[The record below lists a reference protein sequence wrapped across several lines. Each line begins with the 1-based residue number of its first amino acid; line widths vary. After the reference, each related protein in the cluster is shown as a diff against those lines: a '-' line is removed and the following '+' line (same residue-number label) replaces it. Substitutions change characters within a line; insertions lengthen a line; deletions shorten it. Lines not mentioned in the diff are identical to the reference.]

1 MRTLKSSISIA
12 RVCCTLHLIFAGG
25 PVASGGQA
33 HPHNVLEGYGHQVWQ
48 APEGLPQDSVQT
60 ILQTRDG
67 FLWVGTERG
76 LARFDGLHFDVFKSM
91 NAGGIKINYIE
102 VLYESRDA
110 TLWIGTRDSGLISMK
125 NGKFAVYPTTSVS
138 GGEDVTSI
146 QEDRDGSMWIG
157 FKSGGLGRLT
167 EGRLTVLTTK
177 QGLSS
182 NAIGALLSAAD
193 GTLWVATD
201 DGGLDHWDGRRFVV
215 FNTKNGLPSD
225 SISSLFEDTD
235 GALWIGTNRGLARLK
250 SGEFTL
256 YTTKNGLSSQAVL
269 SLHGDRDGN
278 LWIGTDGGGL
288 NCLKNGAIRI
298 FNSEMGLTNNV
309 VLSIAEDAE
318 GSIWIGTDGGGLD
331 QLRKVSFNTYG
342 RESGL
347 NDDYVRTVIGDGAG
361 GLWIGT
367 NGGLSHWRNGKFSNF
382 IKRSGLKNNVV
393 RSLYLDHEKA
403 LWIGTDGGG
412 ASRLKDGKI
421 TLFGTKNGWPSNVV
435 MGFAEDVSNHLWI
448 GTIDGLVEIDGSSER
463 TYTTRDGLSS
473 NVILDVVATPDGS
486 LWIGTSHGLTR
497 WSASK
502 FLTYNARNGFTDE
515 AVSAVHE
522 DSKRTLWIGTEGDG
536 LFRLK
541 NGRFSHYTTTD
552 GLTDDVV
559 PEIIE
564 SDEGDLWL
572 PSNRGISRISK
583 AELEDF
589 ADGKIHR
596 VHAHEYGVA
605 NGMKTSICTSG
616 GRPSGWKGRDGSLY
630 FATIKGLAQVDPA
643 HLLVNHFPPP
653 AVIESL
659 VANGRSIVPQNG
671 LSVLPGKGDLEIH
684 FAGLSFDESKKVQF
698 RYQLSGFDADWV
710 DASTRGVA
718 FYTNIP
724 PGGYTF
730 RVIAC
735 NRDGVCDPHET
746 TLALSLQPHFY
757 QTHLFYV
764 LCAFVA
770 GICGWGIYRSRIQ
783 RINEQKSQLS
793 VLVDTRTAEL
803 RGEILQRE
811 HTETELKRAKV
822 TAEAA
827 NEAKSAF
834 LATMSHEI
842 RTPMNGI
849 IGMTEL
855 VLDTEL
861 TPEQRE
867 HLGLVQLSA
876 ESLLSIIN
884 DILDFSKIEA
894 GKLELET
901 IPFDLRESLGE
912 TMKAI
917 SYRAHQKGLELIY
930 EVQPDVPEALL
941 GDPGRIRQILI
952 NLIGNAIKFT
962 DFGEIVVG
970 IEEESQTSNS
980 TSLHFSV
987 KDTGVGIPVE
997 KQKTIFEAF
1006 TQADGSMARKYGGTG
1021 LGLTICTRLVNM
1033 MGGRCWVE
1041 SQTGQ
1046 GSTFHFTVQLSA
1058 QDTTRARPA
1067 FLQPEQ
1073 LRDLHA
1079 LIVDDNTTNRRV
1091 LVRMLTR
1098 WGMKPTGVESCQSA
1112 LTALELAK
1120 SLGSP
1125 FPLIVID
1132 GQMPEMDGFALAERI
1147 QKNPE
1152 LVGATI
1158 MLLTSAGRLG
1168 DAARCRRLGIS
1179 SYLVKPIPQ
1188 GELLDA
1194 ICGVLNGETKR
1205 MSVPLVAHHKTQEIK
1220 KGLRVLLAEDN
1231 VVNQRLAVRLLE
1243 KRGCTVT
1250 MVVNGRDAV
1259 AAFEKEPFDAILMDV
1274 QMPEMDGFE
1283 ATAAIRVR
1291 EKSTSGHIPI
1301 IAMTA
1306 HSLVGDQE
1314 RCLAAGMDGYVS
1326 KPIRT
1331 QQLFAVIEGFLV
1343 KEAETD
1349 PSEVPGKDEELTA
1362 QEQELFRVE
1371 PKTES

>member
-1 MRTLKSSISIA
+1 MRSLRSSISIA
-12 RVCCTLHLIFAGG
+12 AVCWAMLLILVGG

-33 HPHNVLEGYGHQVWQ
+33 HPHNAIQGYGHQAWQ

-76 LARFDGLHFDVFKSM
+76 LARFDGLHFDVFKST

-102 VLYESRDA
+102 VLYESRDG
-110 TLWIGTRDSGLISMK
+110 TLWIGTRDSGLIGMK
-125 NGKFAVYPTTSVS
+125 DGKFAVYPTANVS
-138 GGEDVTSI
+138 AGEDVKSI
-146 QEDRDGSMWIG
+146 QQDRDGSMWIG
-157 FKSGGLGRLT
+157 FKSGGLGHLAD
-167 EGRLTVLTTK
+167 GKLTVLTTK

-182 NAIGALLSAAD
+182 NNIGALLSAAD

-201 DGGLDHWDGRRFVV
+201 DGGLDHWDGRHFIVS
-215 FNTKNGLPSD
+215 NTKNGLPSD
-225 SISSLFEDTD
+225 SISSLFEDAD

-250 SGEFTL
+250 SGKFTV
-256 YTTKNGLSSQAVL
+256 YTTKNGLSSAAVL

-347 NDDYVRTVIGDGAG
+347 NDDYVRTVIGDGAS

-367 NGGLSHWRNGKFSNF
+367 NGGLSQWRDGKFSNF
-382 IKRSGLKNNVV
+382 IARSGLKSNVV

-412 ASRLKDGKI
+412 ASRMKDGKF
-421 TLFGTKNGWPSNVV
+421 TLFGTKNGWPSNVI
-435 MGFAEDVSNHLWI
+435 MGFAEDTNNHLWI
-448 GTIDGLVEIDGSSER
+448 GTIDGLLEIDGSTER

-486 LWIGTSHGLTR
+486 VWIGTSHGLTR
-497 WSASK
+497 FSASK
-502 FLTYNARNGFTDE
+502 FVTYNDLNGFSDE
-515 AVSAVHE
+515 AVSAVYE
-522 DSKRTLWIGTEGDG
+522 DSKGTLWIGTEGDG

-541 NGRFSHYTTTD
+541 NERFSQYTTKD
-552 GLTDDVV
+552 GLTDDVI

-583 AELEDF
+583 EELDGF
-589 ADGKIHR
+589 ADGKITR

-605 NGMKTSICTSG
+605 NGMMTSICTSG
-616 GRPSGWKGRDGSLY
+616 GRPSAWKIQDGSLY
-630 FATIKGLAQVDPA
+630 FATIKGLARVDPA
-643 HLLVNHFPPP
+643 HLLVNHLPPP

-698 RYQLSGFDADWV
+698 RYQLSGFDADWA
-710 DASTRGVA
+710 DSGTRGVA
-718 FYTNIP
+718 YYTNIP

-746 TLALSLQPHFY
+746 ALAFSLQPHFY

-764 LCAFVA
+764 LCALAA
-770 GICGWGIYRSRIQ
+770 GICGWGMYRARVH

-793 VLVDTRTAEL
+793 VLVDQRTAEL

-811 HTETELKRAKV
+811 HTEAELKRAKL

-827 NEAKSAF
+827 NEAKSTF

-849 IGMTEL
+849 LGMTEL

-867 HLGLVQLSA
+867 HLGLVRLSA

-894 GKLELET
+894 GKLDLES

-912 TMKAI
+912 TMKAV

-941 GDPGRIRQILI
+941 GDPGRIRQILV

-962 DFGEIVVG
+962 DSGEIFVG

-987 KDTGVGIPVE
+987 KDTGVGVPAE

-1006 TQADGSMARKYGGTG
+1006 SQADGSMARKYGGTG
-1021 LGLTICTRLVNM
+1021 LGLAICTRLVKM
-1033 MGGRCWVE
+1033 MGGNCWVE

-1046 GSTFHFTVQLSA
+1046 GSTFHFTVQLA
-1058 QDTTRARPA
+1058 TQGTTCARPA

-1091 LVRMLTR
+1091 LCGMLSR
-1098 WGMKPTGVESCQSA
+1098 WGMKPTEVECGQSA
-1112 LTALELAK
+1112 LKALEMAK
-1120 SLGSP
+1120 SFGHP

-1147 QKNPE
+1147 QKDPE

-1158 MLLTSAGRLG
+1158 MMLTSAGHLG
-1168 DAARCRRLGIS
+1168 DAARCRQLGIS
-1179 SYLVKPIPQ
+1179 AYLVKPIRQ

-1194 ICGVLNGETKR
+1194 ICSVLNEAPKKG
-1205 MSVPLVAHHKTQEIK
+1205 SVPLVTRHTLREVK
-1220 KGLRVLLAEDN
+1220 KRLRVLLAEDN
-1231 VVNQRLAVRLLE
+1231 AVNQMLAVRLLE
-1243 KRGCTVT
+1243 KRGYTVT
-1250 MVVNGRDAV
+1250 VAVNGRDAL
-1259 AAFEKEPFDAILMDV
+1259 AAFEKESFDVILMDI
-1274 QMPEMDGFE
+1274 QMPEMDGLE
-1283 ATAAIRVR
+1283 ATAEIRVR
-1291 EKSTSGHIPI
+1291 EKSKGGHIPI

-1306 HSLVGDQE
+1306 HSLVGDKE
-1314 RCLAAGMDGYVS
+1314 RCLTAGMDGYVS

-1331 QQLFAVIEGFLV
+1331 HQLFAVIEGFFV

-1349 PSEVPGKDEELTA
+1349 PNAPHDKAEEFTG
-1362 QEQELFRVE
+1362 QEQQLFREE
-1371 PKTES
+1371 PKTKS

>member
-1 MRTLKSSISIA
+1 MSSLRFSISIV
-12 RVCCTLHLIFAGG
+12 RVCFALLLIFWGG
-25 PVASGGQA
+25 SVASGSQA
-33 HPHNVLEGYGHQVWQ
+33 DPYNAIQGYGHQAWQ

-76 LARFDGLHFDVFKSM
+76 LARFDGLHFDVLKTT
-91 NAGGIKINYIE
+91 NDGGIKINYVE

-110 TLWIGTRDSGLISMK
+110 TLWIGTRDSGLIAMK
-125 NGKFAVYPTTSVS
+125 NGKFTVYPTANVF

-146 QEDRDGSMWIG
+146 QQDRDGSMWIG
-157 FKSGGLGRLT
+157 FKSGGLGHLT
-167 EGRLTVLTTK
+167 DGKLTVLTTR

-182 NAIGALLSAAD
+182 NTIAALLSASD

-201 DGGLDHWDGRRFVV
+201 DGGLDHWDGRRFEV
-215 FNTKNGLPSD
+215 FDTKNGLPSD
-225 SISSLFEDTD
+225 SISSLFEDAD

-250 SGEFTL
+250 SGKFTL
-256 YTTKNGLSSQAVL
+256 YTTKNGLSNAAVL
-269 SLHGDRDGN
+269 SLQGDRDGN

-347 NDDYVRTVIGDGAG
+347 SDDYVRTVIGDGAG
-361 GLWIGT
+361 GLWTGT
-367 NGGLSHWRNGKFSNF
+367 NGGLSHWKNGEFSNF
-382 IKRSGLKNNVV
+382 IARSGLKNNVV

-412 ASRLKDGKI
+412 ASRLKDGKF
-421 TLFGTKNGWPSNVV
+421 TLFGTQSGWPSNVV
-435 MGFAEDVSNHLWI
+435 MGFAEDVNNHLWI
-448 GTIDGLVEIDGSSER
+448 ATINGLVEMDGSAQR
-463 TYTTRDGLSS
+463 TYTTLDGLPS
-473 NVILDVVATPDGS
+473 NVILDVVATPDGF

-497 WSASK
+497 FSASK

-515 AVSAVHE
+515 AVSAVYE
-522 DSKRTLWIGTEGDG
+522 DSKGTLWIGTEGDG

-541 NGRFSHYTTTD
+541 NERFSQYTTKD
-552 GLTDDVV
+552 GLTDDVIS
-559 PEIIE
+559 EIVE

-572 PSNRGISRISK
+572 SSDRGISRINK
-583 AELEDF
+583 AEL
-589 ADGKIHR
+589 DGLAAGKMTR
-596 VHAHEYGVA
+596 VHAYEYGVA
-605 NGMKTSICTSG
+605 NGMKSSICTSG
-616 GRPSGWKGRDGSLY
+616 GWPSAWKGQDGSLY
-630 FATIKGLAQVDPA
+630 FATTKGVAWVDPA
-643 HLLVNHFPPP
+643 HLLVNRLPPP

-659 VANGRSIVPQNG
+659 VANGRSIAPENV

-698 RYQLSGFDADWV
+698 RFQLSGFDADWV
-710 DASTRGVA
+710 DAGTRGVA
-718 FYTNIP
+718 YYTNIP
-724 PGGYTF
+724 PGSYTF

-746 TLALSLQPHFY
+746 AMALSLQPHFY
-757 QTHLFYV
+757 QTYLFYV
-764 LCAFVA
+764 LCALA
-770 GICGWGIYRSRIQ
+770 TGICGWGLYRSRVQ
-783 RINEQKSQLS
+783 RIQEQKSQLS
-793 VLVDTRTAEL
+793 VLVDQRTAEL

-811 HTETELKRAKV
+811 HTEAELKRAKL

-827 NEAKSAF
+827 NEAKSTF

-849 IGMTEL
+849 LGMTEL

-894 GKLELET
+894 RKLELES

-912 TMKAI
+912 TMKAV

-941 GDPGRIRQILI
+941 GDPGRIRQILV

-962 DFGEIVVG
+962 DSGEVYVG
-970 IEEESQTSNS
+970 IEEESQSLNS
-980 TSLHFSV
+980 TLLHFSV
-987 KDTGVGIPVE
+987 KDTGIGIPVE
-997 KQKTIFEAF
+997 KQKSIFEAF
-1006 TQADGSMARKYGGTG
+1006 SQADGSMARKYGGTG

-1033 MGGRCWVE
+1033 MGGNCWVE
-1041 SQTGQ
+1041 SQIGQ
-1046 GSTFHFTVQLSA
+1046 GSTFHFTVQLA
-1058 QDTTRARPA
+1058 VQTTTRARPA

-1079 LIVDDNTTNRRV
+1079 LIVDDSSTNLRV
-1091 LVRMLTR
+1091 LCGMLSR
-1098 WGMKPTGVESCQSA
+1098 WGMKPIGVECGQAA
-1112 LTALELAK
+1112 LKALEMAK
-1120 SLGSP
+1120 SLGHP

-1132 GQMPEMDGFALAERI
+1132 GQMPEMDGFALAEGI
-1147 QKNPE
+1147 QKDPE

-1158 MLLTSAGRLG
+1158 MMLTSAGHLG
-1168 DAARCRRLGIS
+1168 DAARCRQLGIS
-1179 SYLVKPIPQ
+1179 AYLVKPIRQ
-1188 GELLDA
+1188 GELLQA
-1194 ICGVLNGETKR
+1194 ICSVLNEEPNKR
-1205 MSVPLVAHHKTQEIK
+1205 SVPLVTRHTLRETK
-1220 KGLRVLLAEDN
+1220 KRLRVLLAEDN
-1231 VVNQRLAVRLLE
+1231 AVNQMLAVRLLE
-1243 KRGCTVT
+1243 KRGYTVT
-1250 MVVNGRDAV
+1250 VAVNGRYAL
-1259 AAFEKEPFDAILMDV
+1259 AAFEKESFDVILMDI

-1291 EKSTSGHIPI
+1291 EKSTGGHIPI

-1331 QQLFAVIEGFLV
+1331 HQLFAEIEKFFV
-1343 KEAETD
+1343 PEAETD
-1349 PSEVPGKDEELTA
+1349 LSALRGKVEEIAA
-1362 QEQELFRVE
+1362 QE
-1371 PKTES
+1371 

>member
-1 MRTLKSSISIA
+1 MRSLGFSILIA
-12 RVCCTLHLIFAGG
+12 RVCCALLFIFVGR
-25 PVASGGQA
+25 PVANCGQA
-33 HPHNVLEGYGHQVWQ
+33 PPNAIQGYGHQAWQ

-76 LARFDGLHFDVFKSM
+76 LARFDGLRFDVFKST
-91 NAGGIKINYIE
+91 NTGGIKINYIE
-102 VLYESRDA
+102 VLFESRDA
-110 TLWIGTRDSGLISMK
+110 TLWIGTRDSGLLGMK
-125 NGKFAVYPTTSVS
+125 NGKFTLYPTANVP

-146 QEDRDGSMWIG
+146 QQDRDGSMWIG
-157 FKSGGLGRLT
+157 FKSGGLGHLT
-167 EGRLTVLTTK
+167 DGKLTVLTTK
-177 QGLSS
+177 RGLSS
-182 NAIGALLSAAD
+182 NAIEALLSAAD

-201 DGGLDHWDGRRFVV
+201 DGGLDHWDGRRFTV

-225 SISSLFEDTD
+225 SISSLFEDAD

-250 SGEFTL
+250 SGKFTL
-256 YTTKNGLSSQAVL
+256 YSTKNGLSSAAVL
-269 SLHGDRDGN
+269 SLQGDRDGN

-288 NCLKNGAIRI
+288 ECLKNGAIKI

-331 QLRKVSFNTYG
+331 QLRKVSFTTYG

-347 NDDYVRTVIGDGAG
+347 SDDYVRTVIGDGAS
-361 GLWIGT
+361 GLWTGT
-367 NGGLSHWRNGKFSNF
+367 NGGLSHWKNGQFSSSIAGN
-382 IKRSGLKNNVV
+382 GLKNNVV

-412 ASRLKDGKI
+412 AGRLKDGKF
-421 TLFGTKNGWPSNVV
+421 TWFGTKSGWPSNVI
-435 MGFAEDVSNHLWI
+435 MGFAEDANNHLWI
-448 GTIDGLVEIDGSSER
+448 GTINGLVELDGSTER

-473 NVILDVVATPDGS
+473 NVILDVLATPDGF

-497 WSASK
+497 LSASK
-502 FLTYNARNGFTDE
+502 FLAYNARNGFTDE
-515 AVSAVHE
+515 AVAAVYE
-522 DSKRTLWIGTEGDG
+522 DSKGTLWIGTEGDG

-541 NGRFSHYTTTD
+541 NERFSQYTTKD
-552 GLTDDVV
+552 GLADDVI
-559 PEIIE
+559 PEIME
-564 SDEGDLWL
+564 SDRGDLWL
-572 PSNRGISRISK
+572 SSNRGISRISK
-583 AELEDF
+583 AELDSF
-589 ADGKIHR
+589 ADGKITR
-596 VHAHEYGVA
+596 VHAYEYGVA
-605 NGMKTSICTSG
+605 NGMKSSICTSG
-616 GRPSGWKGRDGSLY
+616 GRPSGWKAQDGSLY
-630 FATIKGLAQVDPA
+630 FATIKGLAWVDPA
-643 HLLVNHFPPP
+643 HLLVNPMPPP

-659 VANGRSIVPQNG
+659 VANGRSLVPENG
-671 LSVLPGKGDLEIH
+671 LRALPGKGDLEIH
-684 FAGLSFDESKKVQF
+684 FAGLSFDEPKKVQF

-710 DASTRGVA
+710 DAGTRGVA
-718 FYTNIP
+718 YYTNIP

-735 NRDGVCDPHET
+735 NRDGVCDPQET
-746 TLALSLQPHFY
+746 ALAFSLEPHFY
-757 QTHLFYV
+757 QTYLFYV
-764 LCAFVA
+764 LCALLA
-770 GICGWGIYRSRIQ
+770 GICGWGMYRSRVQ

-793 VLVDTRTAEL
+793 VLVDQRTTEL

-811 HTETELKRAKV
+811 HTEVELKRAKL

-827 NEAKSAF
+827 SEAKSTF

-849 IGMTEL
+849 LGMTEL

-876 ESLLSIIN
+876 QSLLAIIN

-894 GKLELET
+894 GKLELES

-912 TMKAI
+912 TMKAV

-941 GDPGRIRQILI
+941 GDPGRIRQILV

-962 DFGEIVVG
+962 DFGEIFVS
-970 IEEESQTSNS
+970 IQEESQTSES

-1006 TQADGSMARKYGGTG
+1006 SQADGSMARKYGGTG
-1021 LGLTICTRLVNM
+1021 LGLTICTRLVNL
-1033 MGGRCWVE
+1033 MGGNCWVE

-1046 GSTFHFTVQLSA
+1046 GSTFHFTVKLAA
-1058 QDTTRARPA
+1058 QDTACARPA
-1067 FLQPEQ
+1067 VLQPEQ
-1073 LRDLHA
+1073 LRDVHA

-1091 LVRMLTR
+1091 LYGMLSR
-1098 WGMKPTGVESCQSA
+1098 WGMKPTGVEGGQAA
-1112 LTALELAK
+1112 LKALEMAK
-1120 SLGSP
+1120 SFGHP

-1132 GQMPEMDGFALAERI
+1132 GQMPEMDGFALAERV
-1147 QKNPE
+1147 QKDPE

-1158 MLLTSAGRLG
+1158 MMLTSAGHLG
-1168 DAARCRRLGIS
+1168 DAARCRQLGIS
-1179 SYLVKPIPQ
+1179 AYLVKPIRQ

-1194 ICGVLNGETKR
+1194 ICSVLNEAPKKT
-1205 MSVPLVAHHKTQEIK
+1205 SVPLVTRHRLREIK
-1220 KGLRVLLAEDN
+1220 NRLRVLLAEDN
-1231 VVNQRLAVRLLE
+1231 AVNQMLAVRLLE
-1243 KRGCTVT
+1243 KRGYMVTVA
-1250 MVVNGRDAV
+1250 VNGRDAL
-1259 AAFEKEPFDAILMDV
+1259 AAFEKDSFDVILMDV

-1283 ATAAIRVR
+1283 ATAAIRVQ
-1291 EKSTSGHIPI
+1291 EKSTGGHIPI

-1314 RCLAAGMDGYVS
+1314 RCLAAGMDGYIS

-1331 QQLFAVIEGFLV
+1331 HQLFAVIEGFFV

-1349 PSEVPGKDEELTA
+1349 PSGRRGKTQEIA
-1362 QEQELFRVE
+1362 QEQQLFPAE
-1371 PKTES
+1371 PNTKS

>member
-1 MRTLKSSISIA
+1 MRSLRFSISIA
-12 RVCCTLHLIFAGG
+12 RVCCTLLLIFAGG

-33 HPHNVLEGYGHQVWQ
+33 HPHNAIEGYDHRAWQ

-76 LARFDGLHFDVFKSM
+76 LARFDGLHFEVFKSKD
-91 NAGGIKINYIE
+91 AGGIKINSIE

-110 TLWIGTRDSGLISMK
+110 TLWIGTRDSGLIAMK
-125 NGKFAVYPTTSVS
+125 DGKFAVYPTANVS
-138 GGEDVTSI
+138 GGEHVTSI
-146 QEDRDGSMWIG
+146 QQDRDGSMWIG
-157 FKSGGLGRLT
+157 FKSGGLGQFIDGKLT
-167 EGRLTVLTTK
+167 LLTTK

-182 NAIGALLSAAD
+182 NTIGALLSAAD

-201 DGGLDHWDGRRFVV
+201 DGGLDHWDGRRFLV

-225 SISSLFEDTD
+225 SISSLFEDAD

-250 SGEFTL
+250 SGKFTL
-256 YTTKNGLSSQAVL
+256 YTTKNGLSNAAVL

-288 NCLKNGAIRI
+288 NCLKNCAIRI
-298 FNSEMGLTNNV
+298 FNSEMGLKNNV

-347 NDDYVRTVIGDGAG
+347 GDDYVRTVIGDGAS
-361 GLWIGT
+361 GLWTGT
-367 NGGLSHWRNGKFSNF
+367 NGGLSHWKNGEFSNF
-382 IKRSGLKNNVV
+382 IASGLKNNVV

-403 LWIGTDGGG
+403 LWIGTDGGC
-412 ASRLKDGKI
+412 ASRLKDGKF
-421 TLFGTKNGWPSNVV
+421 TLFGTQNGWPSNVL
-435 MGFAEDVSNHLWI
+435 MGFAEDVNNHLWI
-448 GTIDGLVEIDGSSER
+448 GTIDGLVEIDGSTER

-515 AVSAVHE
+515 AVSAVYE
-522 DSKRTLWIGTEGDG
+522 DSKGTLWIGTEGDG

-541 NGRFSHYTTTD
+541 NGRFSQNTTKD
-552 GLTDDVV
+552 GLIDDVI
-559 PEIIE
+559 PEIME

-572 PSNRGISRISK
+572 PSNRGISRIST
-583 AELEDF
+583 AELNGF
-589 ADGKIHR
+589 ADGNITR
-596 VHAHEYGVA
+596 VHAQEYGVA
-605 NGMKTSICTSG
+605 NGMKTGICTSG
-616 GRPSGWKGRDGSLY
+616 GRPSGWKGQDGSLY
-630 FATIKGLAQVDPA
+630 FATIKGLARVDPA
-643 HLLVNHFPPP
+643 HLLVNHLPPP

-659 VANGRSIVPQNG
+659 VADGRSLVPKNG
-671 LSVLPGKGDLEIH
+671 LSVLPGKGDMEIH
-684 FAGLSFDESKKVQF
+684 FAGLSFDEPKKVKF
-698 RYQLSGFDADWV
+698 RYQLSGVDAEWV
-710 DASTRGVA
+710 DAGTRGVA
-718 FYTNIP
+718 YYTNIP
-724 PGGYTF
+724 PGDYTF

-757 QTHLFYV
+757 QTYLFYV
-764 LCAFVA
+764 LCALAA
-770 GICGWGIYRSRIQ
+770 GICGWGMYRSRVQ

-793 VLVDTRTAEL
+793 VLVDQRTAEL

-811 HTETELKRAKV
+811 HTEAELKRAKL

-827 NEAKSAF
+827 NEAKSTF

-842 RTPMNGI
+842 RTAMYGI
-849 IGMTEL
+849 LGMTEL

-861 TPEQRE
+861 APEQRE

-894 GKLELET
+894 RKLELET

-941 GDPGRIRQILI
+941 GDPGRIRQILV

-962 DFGEIVVG
+962 DFGEISVG
-970 IEEESQTSNS
+970 VGEQSPTSNS

-1006 TQADGSMARKYGGTG
+1006 SRADGSMARKYGGTG

-1033 MGGRCWVE
+1033 MGGNCCVE
-1041 SQTGQ
+1041 SETGQ
-1046 GSTFHFTVQLSA
+1046 GSTFHFTVQLAA
-1058 QDTTRARPA
+1058 QDATRARPA
-1067 FLQPEQ
+1067 ALQPEQ

-1091 LVRMLTR
+1091 LLGMLNR
-1098 WGMKPTGVESCQSA
+1098 WGMKPTGVESGQSA
-1112 LTALELAK
+1112 LNALELAK
-1120 SLGSP
+1120 SFGRP

-1132 GQMPEMDGFALAERI
+1132 GQMPEMDGFALAEWI
-1147 QKNPE
+1147 
-1152 LVGATI
+1152 G
-1158 MLLTSAGRLG
+1158 
-1168 DAARCRRLGIS
+1168 
-1179 SYLVKPIPQ
+1179 
-1188 GELLDA
+1188 
-1194 ICGVLNGETKR
+1194 
-1205 MSVPLVAHHKTQEIK
+1205 
-1220 KGLRVLLAEDN
+1220 
-1231 VVNQRLAVRLLE
+1231 
-1243 KRGCTVT
+1243 
-1250 MVVNGRDAV
+1250 
-1259 AAFEKEPFDAILMDV
+1259 
-1274 QMPEMDGFE
+1274 
-1283 ATAAIRVR
+1283 
-1291 EKSTSGHIPI
+1291 
-1301 IAMTA
+1301 
-1306 HSLVGDQE
+1306 
-1314 RCLAAGMDGYVS
+1314 
-1326 KPIRT
+1326 
-1331 QQLFAVIEGFLV
+1331 
-1343 KEAETD
+1343 
-1349 PSEVPGKDEELTA
+1349 
-1362 QEQELFRVE
+1362 
-1371 PKTES
+1371 

>member
-1 MRTLKSSISIA
+1 MRSLGFSIRIA
-12 RVCCTLHLIFAGG
+12 RVCCALLFIFVGR
-25 PVASGGQA
+25 PVANCGQA
-33 HPHNVLEGYGHQVWQ
+33 NPRNAIQGYGHQAWQ

-76 LARFDGLHFDVFKSM
+76 LARFDGLRFDVFKST
-91 NAGGIKINYIE
+91 NTGGIKINYIE
-102 VLYESRDA
+102 VLFESRDA
-110 TLWIGTRDSGLISMK
+110 TLWIGTRDSGLLAMK
-125 NGKFAVYPTTSVS
+125 NGKFAAYPMANVP

-146 QEDRDGSMWIG
+146 QQDRDGSLWIG
-157 FKSGGLGRLT
+157 FKSGGLGHLT
-167 EGRLTVLTTK
+167 DGKLTVLTTK

-182 NAIGALLSAAD
+182 NSIEALLSAAD

-201 DGGLDHWDGRRFVV
+201 DGGLDHWDGRRFTV
-215 FNTKNGLPSD
+215 FDTKNGLPSD
-225 SISSLFEDTD
+225 SISSLFEDAD

-250 SGEFTL
+250 SGKFTL
-256 YTTKNGLSSQAVL
+256 YTTKNGLSSAAVL
-269 SLHGDRDGN
+269 SLQGDRDGN

-288 NCLKNGAIRI
+288 DCLKNGAIRI

-309 VLSIAEDAE
+309 VLSIAQDAE
-318 GSIWIGTDGGGLD
+318 GGIWIGTDGGGLD
-331 QLRKVSFNTYG
+331 QLRKISFTTYG

-347 NDDYVRTVIGDGAG
+347 SDDYVRTVIGDGAS
-361 GLWIGT
+361 GLWTGT
-367 NGGLSHWRNGKFSNF
+367 NGGLSHWKNGEFSNF
-382 IKRSGLKNNVV
+382 TAGNGLKNNVV

-403 LWIGTDGGG
+403 LWIGTDGSG
-412 ASRLKDGKI
+412 AGRLKDGKF
-421 TLFGTKNGWPSNVV
+421 TWFGTKSGWPSNVI
-435 MGFAEDVSNHLWI
+435 MGFAEDANHHLWI
-448 GTIDGLVEIDGSSER
+448 GTINGLVELDGSTER

-473 NVILDVVATPDGS
+473 NVILDVVATPDGF
-486 LWIGTSHGLTR
+486 LWIGTSRGLTR
-497 WSASK
+497 LSASK
-502 FLTYNARNGFTDE
+502 FLAYNASNGLTNE
-515 AVSAVHE
+515 AVAAVYE
-522 DSKRTLWIGTEGDG
+522 DSKGTLWIGTEGDG

-541 NGRFSHYTTTD
+541 NERFSQYTTKD
-552 GLTDDVV
+552 GLADDVI
-559 PEIIE
+559 PEIME

-572 PSNRGISRISK
+572 SSNRGISRISK
-583 AELEDF
+583 AELNSF
-589 ADGKIHR
+589 ADGKITR
-596 VHAHEYGVA
+596 VHAYEYGVA
-605 NGMKTSICTSG
+605 NGMKSSISTSG
-616 GRPSGWKGRDGSLY
+616 GRPSGWKAQDGSLY
-630 FATIKGLAQVDPA
+630 FATIKGLARVDPA
-643 HLLVNHFPPP
+643 HLLVNPMPPP
-653 AVIESL
+653 AVIETL
-659 VANGRSIVPQNG
+659 VANGRSLVPENG

-684 FAGLSFDESKKVQF
+684 FAGLSFDEPKKVQF

-710 DASTRGVA
+710 DAGTRAVA
-718 FYTNIP
+718 YYTNIP

-735 NRDGVCDPHET
+735 NRDGVCDPQET
-746 TLALSLQPHFY
+746 ALAFSLEPHFY
-757 QTHLFYV
+757 QTYLFYA
-764 LCAFVA
+764 LCALVA
-770 GICGWGIYRSRIQ
+770 GICGWGMYRWRVQ
-783 RINEQKSQLS
+783 RINERTSQLS
-793 VLVDTRTAEL
+793 VLVDQRTAEL

-811 HTETELKRAKV
+811 HTEVELKRAKL

-827 NEAKSAF
+827 SEAKSTF

-849 IGMTEL
+849 LGMTEL

-876 ESLLSIIN
+876 ESLLAIIN

-894 GKLELET
+894 GKLELES

-912 TMKAI
+912 TMQAV

-941 GDPGRIRQILI
+941 GDPGRIRQILV

-962 DFGEIVVG
+962 DFGEIFVG
-970 IEEESQTSNS
+970 IREESQTSNS

-1006 TQADGSMARKYGGTG
+1006 SQADGSMARKYGGTG
-1021 LGLTICTRLVNM
+1021 LGLTICTRLANL
-1033 MGGRCWVE
+1033 MGGNCWVE

-1046 GSTFHFTVQLSA
+1046 GSTFHFTVKLAA
-1058 QDTTRARPA
+1058 QDTTCARPA

-1073 LRDLHA
+1073 LRDVHA
-1079 LIVDDNTTNRRV
+1079 LVVDDNTTNRGV
-1091 LVRMLTR
+1091 LYGMLSR
-1098 WGMKPTGVESCQSA
+1098 WGMKPTAVEGGQAA
-1112 LTALELAK
+1112 LKALEMAK
-1120 SLGSP
+1120 SFGHP

-1147 QKNPE
+1147 QKDPE

-1158 MLLTSAGRLG
+1158 MMLTSAGHLG
-1168 DAARCRRLGIS
+1168 DAARCRQLGIS
-1179 SYLVKPIPQ
+1179 AYLVKPIRQ

-1194 ICGVLNGETKR
+1194 ICSVLNEAPKKT
-1205 MSVPLVAHHKTQEIK
+1205 SVPLVTRHRLREIK
-1220 KGLRVLLAEDN
+1220 NRLRVLLAEDN
-1231 VVNQRLAVRLLE
+1231 AVNQMLAVRLLE
-1243 KRGCTVT
+1243 KRGYTVT
-1250 MVVNGRDAV
+1250 VAVNGRDALV
-1259 AAFEKEPFDAILMDV
+1259 AFEKDSFDVILMDV

-1283 ATAAIRVR
+1283 ATAAIRLR
-1291 EKSTSGHIPI
+1291 EKSTGSHIPI

-1306 HSLVGDQE
+1306 HSLVGDQD

-1331 QQLFAVIEGFLV
+1331 HQLFAVIEGFFV

-1349 PSEVPGKDEELTA
+1349 PSGRRGKAEEIP
-1362 QEQELFRVE
+1362 QEQQLFRAE
-1371 PKTES
+1371 PHTKS

>member
-1 MRTLKSSISIA
+1 MRSLRCSISIDT
-12 RVCCTLHLIFAGG
+12 VCCALLLILAGG
-25 PVASGGQA
+25 PIANGGQA
-33 HPHNVLEGYGHQVWQ
+33 HPRNAIQGYGHEAWQ

-76 LARFDGLHFDVFKSM
+76 LARFDGLHFDVFKSK
-91 NAGGIKINYIE
+91 NASGIKINYIE
-102 VLYESRDA
+102 VLSEGRDA
-110 TLWIGTRDSGLISMK
+110 TLWIGTRDSGLIQMK
-125 NGKFAVYPTTSVS
+125 NGKFAVYPTPNVS
-138 GGEDVTSI
+138 GGEDITSI
-146 QEDRDGSMWIG
+146 QQDRDGSMWIG
-157 FKSGGLGRLT
+157 FKSGGLGHLT
-167 EGRLTVLTTK
+167 DGKLMVFTTK

-182 NAIGALLSAAD
+182 NAITALSSAAD

-201 DGGLDHWDGRRFVV
+201 DGGLNRWDGRRFIVY
-215 FNTKNGLPSD
+215 NAKNGLPSD
-225 SISSLFEDTD
+225 SVSSLFEDAD

-250 SGEFTL
+250 SGKFTL
-256 YTTKNGLSSQAVL
+256 YTTKNGLSSAAVL
-269 SLHGDRDGN
+269 SLHGSRDGN

-288 NCLKNGAIRI
+288 NCLKNGTIRV
-298 FNSEMGLTNNV
+298 FNSDMGLTNNV

-331 QLRKVSFNTYG
+331 QLRQVSFNTYG

-347 NDDYVRTVIGDGAG
+347 SDDYVRTVIGDGAT
-361 GLWIGT
+361 GLWAGT
-367 NGGLSHWRNGKFSNF
+367 NGGLSHWKNGEFSNF
-382 IKRSGLKNNVV
+382 TARSGLKNNVV

-412 ASRLKDGKI
+412 ASRLKDGKF
-421 TLFGTKNGWPSNVV
+421 TLFGTKSGWPSNVI
-435 MGFAEDVSNHLWI
+435 MGFAEDMHNHLWI
-448 GTIDGLVEIDGSSER
+448 GTISGLVEINGSTER

-473 NVILDVVATPDGS
+473 NVILDVVATPDGFV
-486 LWIGTSHGLTR
+486 WIGTSRGLTR

-502 FLTYNARNGFTDE
+502 FVTFNAHNGFTDT
-515 AVSAVHE
+515 AVSAVYE
-522 DSKRTLWIGTEGDG
+522 DSKGTLWIGTEGDG

-541 NGRFSHYTTTD
+541 NEKFSQYTTND
-552 GLTDDVV
+552 GLTDDVI
-559 PEIIE
+559 PEILE

-583 AELEDF
+583 AELDGV
-589 ADGKIHR
+589 ADGKLTR

-616 GRPSGWKGRDGSLY
+616 GRPSGWKGQDGSLY
-630 FATIKGLAQVDPA
+630 FATIKGLARVDPA
-643 HLLVNHFPPP
+643 HLQANHLPPP

-659 VANGRSIVPQNG
+659 MANGRSVVPQNG
-671 LSVLPGKGDLEIH
+671 LRVLPGKGDLEIY

-698 RYQLSGFDADWV
+698 RYQLAGFDADWV
-710 DASTRGVA
+710 DAGTRGVA
-718 FYTNIP
+718 YYTNVP
-724 PGGYTF
+724 PGDYTF

-746 TLALSLQPHFY
+746 ALALSLQPHFY
-757 QTHLFYV
+757 QTYLFYV
-764 LCAFVA
+764 LCALAA
-770 GICGWGIYRSRIQ
+770 GICGWGMYRSRVQ
-783 RINEQKSQLS
+783 RINEQKGQLS
-793 VLVDTRTAEL
+793 VLVDQRTAEL

-811 HTETELKRAKV
+811 QTEAELKGAKL

-827 NEAKSAF
+827 NEAKSTF

-849 IGMTEL
+849 LGMTEL

-861 TPEQRE
+861 THEQRE

-894 GKLELET
+894 GKLELES

-912 TMKAI
+912 TMKAV
-917 SYRAHQKGLELIY
+917 SYRAHQKGLELVY

-941 GDPGRIRQILI
+941 GDPGRIRQILV

-962 DFGEIVVG
+962 DLGEIFVG
-970 IEEESQTSNS
+970 IEEGSQTSNS

-987 KDTGVGIPVE
+987 KDTGMGIPVE
-997 KQKTIFEAF
+997 KQKSIFEAF

-1033 MGGRCWVE
+1033 MGGKCWVE
-1041 SQTGQ
+1041 SQAGQ
-1046 GSTFHFTVQLSA
+1046 GSTFHFTVQLSV
-1058 QDTTRARPA
+1058 QDTRARPA

-1079 LIVDDNTTNRRV
+1079 LIVDDNSTNRRV
-1091 LVRMLTR
+1091 LFGMLSR
-1098 WGMKPTGVESCQSA
+1098 WGMKPTGVESGQSG
-1112 LTALELAK
+1112 LKALELAK
-1120 SLGSP
+1120 SFGHP

-1147 QKNPE
+1147 RKDPG

-1158 MLLTSAGRLG
+1158 MMLTSAGHLG
-1168 DAARCRRLGIS
+1168 DAARCRQLGIS
-1179 SYLVKPIPQ
+1179 AYLVKPIRQ

-1194 ICGVLNGETKR
+1194 ICSVLNEAPKKK
-1205 MSVPLVAHHKTQEIK
+1205 SVPLVTRHTLREIK
-1220 KGLRVLLAEDN
+1220 KRLRVLLAEDN
-1231 VVNQRLAVRLLE
+1231 AVNQMLAVRLLE
-1243 KRGCTVT
+1243 KRGYTVT
-1250 MVVNGRDAV
+1250 VAVNGREAL
-1259 AAFEKEPFDAILMDV
+1259 AAFEKESFDVILMDI

-1283 ATAAIRVR
+1283 ATAAIRLK
-1291 EKSTSGHIPI
+1291 EKSTGGHIPI

-1331 QQLFAVIEGFLV
+1331 HQLFSVIEGVMEF
-1343 KEAETD
+1343 EAD
-1349 PSEVPGKDEELTA
+1349 PSALGEKSEENTV
-1362 QEQELFRVE
+1362 QEKQLFRAE
-1371 PKTES
+1371 SKTES

>member
-1 MRTLKSSISIA
+1 MHSLRFSISIA
-12 RVCCTLHLIFAGG
+12 GMCSALLLIFVGG

-33 HPHNVLEGYGHQVWQ
+33 HPDNAIQGYGHQAWQ
-48 APEGLPQDSVQT
+48 APEGLPQDSVQA

-76 LARFDGLHFDVFKSM
+76 LARFDGLHFDVFQSK
-91 NAGGIKINYIE
+91 NAGGIKINYVE

-110 TLWIGTRDSGLISMK
+110 TLWIGTRDSGLIGMK
-125 NGKFAVYPTTSVS
+125 NGKFAVYPTADVP
-138 GGEDVTSI
+138 GGEDITSI
-146 QEDRDGSMWIG
+146 QQDRDGSMWIG
-157 FKSGGLGRLT
+157 FKSGGLGHLT
-167 EGRLTVLTTK
+167 DGKLTVLTTK

-182 NAIGALLSAAD
+182 NTIEALLSAAD

-201 DGGLDHWDGRRFVV
+201 DGGLNHWDGRRFTV

-225 SISSLFEDTD
+225 SISSLFEDRD
-235 GALWIGTNRGLARLK
+235 GALWIGTSRGLASLK
-250 SGEFTL
+250 LGKFTV
-256 YTTKNGLSSQAVL
+256 YTTKNGLSSAAVL

-288 NCLKNGAIRI
+288 NCLKNSAIRI

-309 VLSIAEDAE
+309 VLSIAEDTE

-331 QLRKVSFNTYG
+331 QLSKVSFNTYG

-347 NDDYVRTVIGDGAG
+347 ADDYVRTVIGDGAS
-361 GLWIGT
+361 GLWTGT
-367 NGGLSHWRNGKFSNF
+367 NGGLSHWKNGKFSNF
-382 IKRSGLKNNVV
+382 IAGSGLKNKVV

-412 ASRLKDGKI
+412 AVRLKDGKF
-421 TLFGTKNGWPSNVV
+421 TLFGTKSGWPSNVI
-435 MGFAEDVSNHLWI
+435 MGFAEDVNNHLWI
-448 GTIDGLVEIDGSSER
+448 GTIDGLVEMDGSTER

-473 NVILDVVATPDGS
+473 NVVLAVVATPDGF
-486 LWIGTSHGLTR
+486 LWIGTSRGLTR
-497 WSASK
+497 FGASK
-502 FLTYNARNGFTDE
+502 LLTYNSRNGFTDE
-515 AVSAVHE
+515 AVSAVYE
-522 DSKRTLWIGTEGDG
+522 DSKGTLWIGTEGDG

-541 NGRFSHYTTTD
+541 NERFTQYTTKD
-552 GLTDDVV
+552 GLTDDVI
-559 PEIIE
+559 PEMVE

-572 PSNRGISRISK
+572 SSNRGISRISK
-583 AELEDF
+583 AELDDF
-589 ADGKIHR
+589 ADGKITR
-596 VHAHEYGVA
+596 VHAHDYGVA
-605 NGMKTSICTSG
+605 DGMKSSICTSG
-616 GRPSGWKGRDGSLY
+616 GQPSAWKSQDGSLY
-630 FATIKGLAQVDPA
+630 FATIKGLARVDPA
-643 HLLVNHFPPP
+643 HLLVNHLPPP

-659 VANGRSIVPQNG
+659 VANGHFIVPQNG
-671 LSVLPGKGDLEIH
+671 LSVLPGNGDLEIH

-698 RYQLSGFDADWV
+698 RYQLSGFDRDWV
-710 DASTRGVA
+710 DAGTRGVA
-718 FYTNIP
+718 YYTNIP
-724 PGGYTF
+724 PGRYTF

-746 TLALSLQPHFY
+746 ALALSLEPHFY
-757 QTHLFYV
+757 QTYLFYV
-764 LCAFVA
+764 LCALAA
-770 GICGWGIYRSRIQ
+770 GICGWRTYRSRVQ
-783 RINEQKSQLS
+783 RINEQKSRLS
-793 VLVDTRTAEL
+793 VLVDQRTVEL

-811 HTETELKRAKV
+811 HTEVELKEAKLR
-822 TAEAA
+822 AEAA
-827 NEAKSAF
+827 NEAKSTF

-849 IGMTEL
+849 LGMTEL
-855 VLDTEL
+855 VLDTAL

-894 GKLELET
+894 GKLELEV

-912 TMKAI
+912 TMKAV

-941 GDPGRIRQILI
+941 GDPGRIRQVLV

-962 DFGEIVVG
+962 DLGEIFVG
-970 IEEESQTSNS
+970 IEEESHTSNG
-980 TSLHFSV
+980 TLLHFSV
-987 KDTGVGIPVE
+987 KDTGVGIPLE

-1006 TQADGSMARKYGGTG
+1006 SQADGSMARKYGGTG

-1033 MGGRCWVE
+1033 MGGNCWVE
-1041 SQTGQ
+1041 SQIGQ
-1046 GSTFHFTVQLSA
+1046 GSTFHFTVQLGA
-1058 QDTTRARPA
+1058 QNTTGARPA

-1091 LVRMLTR
+1091 LHGMLSR
-1098 WGMKPTGVESCQSA
+1098 WGMKPTGVEGGQAA
-1112 LTALELAK
+1112 LKALEMAK
-1120 SLGSP
+1120 SFGRP

-1132 GQMPEMDGFALAERI
+1132 GQMPEMDGFSLAERI
-1147 QKNPE
+1147 QKDPE

-1158 MLLTSAGRLG
+1158 MMLTSAGHLG
-1168 DAARCRRLGIS
+1168 DAARCRQLGIS
-1179 SYLVKPIPQ
+1179 AYLVKPIRQ

-1194 ICGVLNGETKR
+1194 ICSVLNEAPRKS
-1205 MSVPLVAHHKTQEIK
+1205 SVPLVTRHTLREIK
-1220 KGLRVLLAEDN
+1220 NRLRVLLAEDN
-1231 VVNQRLAVRLLE
+1231 SVNQMLAVRLLE
-1243 KRGCTVT
+1243 RRGYTVT
-1250 MVVNGRDAV
+1250 VAVNGRNAL
-1259 AAFEKEPFDAILMDV
+1259 AAFEKESFDVILMDI

-1283 ATAAIRVR
+1283 ATAAIRAR
-1291 EKSTSGHIPI
+1291 EKSTGGHIPI

-1306 HSLVGDQE
+1306 HALVGDQE

-1331 QQLFAVIEGFLV
+1331 HQLFSVIEEFFG

-1349 PSEVPGKDEELTA
+1349 PSGLTGKSEEITA
-1362 QEQELFRVE
+1362 LEQQLFRTGR
-1371 PKTES
+1371 KTDS